1 MNTLDRFLLENSP
14 RDKNSLVLVVKNKQT
29 HLNTTI
35 CVIPASQKELEG
47 LLYLL
52 NERINNNNNMN
63 MDNNINSYDNIFV
76 NNNQPKV
83 LNEYPLQPTA

>member
-83 LNEYPLQPTA
+83 LNEYPLQPIA

>member
-63 MDNNINSYDNIFV
+63 MDNNINSYANIFV

-83 LNEYPLQPTA
+83 LNEYPLQPIA

>member
-1 MNTLDRFLLENSP
+1 LNTLDRFLLENSP

-35 CVIPASQKELEG
+35 CVIPPSQKELEG

-63 MDNNINSYDNIFV
+63 MDNNINSYANIFV